1 MMDIEKILENIK
13 NKIYHPVYFLSGEEP
28 YFIDKISKTI
38 ERTVLSDSEK
48 EFNQCIVY
56 GRDVD
61 IIQIISLAREYPVF
75 GNYRVV
81 IVREAQGLKDI
92 EKDERFKNYL
102 KNPVK
107 STILVFDYKYS
118 KIDGRTELS
127 KLLDKNA
134 VHFQSKKLYDNQIP
148 DWIGKQ
154 IEIQGFRIDAK
165 TRFIL
170 AESLGNDLSK
180 IENEISKLVINL
192 RKNSEITPEDIEKN
206 IGISKDYNIFELQ
219 NALGRKDVYKANEI
233 IRNFASN
240 PKENPTIKVISML
253 FAYFRKVFLYH
264 FIKDKS
270 ENNVAAQLG
279 TKPFFVKDFRLAA
292 SNYNTYKA
300 REIISILREY
310 DQKAKGVES
319 GQMDDGEILK
329 EMIFKIL
336 H

>member
-1 MMDIEKILENIK
+1 MELEKILENIK
-13 NKIYHPVYFLSGEEP
+13 NKIYHPVYFLAGEEP
-28 YFIDKISKTI
+28 YFIDKIRKTI
-38 ERTVLSDSEK
+38 EKTVLSEAEK
-48 EFNQCIVY
+48 EFNQATVY

-61 IIQIISLAREYPVF
+61 MIQIISLAREYPVF

-81 IVREAQGLKDI
+81 IVREAQDLKDI
-92 EKDERFKNYL
+92 EKDERFKTYL

-134 VHFQSKKLYDNQIP
+134 VFFQSKKLYDNQIP

-154 IEIQGFRIDAK
+154 IEQQGYRIGAK

-170 AESLGNDLSK
+170 AENLGNDLSK
-180 IENEISKLVINL
+180 IENEITKLVINL
-192 RKNSEITPEDIEKN
+192 KKNSEITAEDIEKN

-240 PKENPTIKVISML
+240 PKENPAIKIISML
-253 FAYFRKVFLYH
+253 FAYYKKIFLFH
-264 FIKDKS
+264 FLKDKS
-270 ENNVAAQLG
+270 DNNVAAQLG
-279 TKPFFVKDFRLAA
+279 TKPFFVKDFRVAA
-292 SNYNTYKA
+292 SNYNAFKV
-300 REIISILREY
+300 REIFAILREY

-319 GQMDDGEILK
+319 GAIDDGEIFK

>member
-1 MMDIEKILENIK
+1 MEIEKILENIK

-38 ERTVLSDSEK
+38 EKTVLSDSEK
-48 EFNQCIVY
+48 EFNQAIVY

-61 IIQIISLAREYPVF
+61 MIQITSLAREYPVL

-92 EKDERFKNYL
+92 EKDDRFKSYL

-127 KLLDKNA
+127 KLLDKTA
-134 VHFQSKKLYDNQIP
+134 VFYQSKKLYDNQIP

-154 IEIQGFRIDAK
+154 IEMHGFRIGQR
-165 TRFIL
+165 TRVIL
-170 AESLGNDLSK
+170 AENLGNDLSK
-180 IENEISKLVINL
+180 IENEIQKLVINL
-192 RKNSEITPEDIEKN
+192 KKNSEITPGDIERN

-219 NALGRKDVYKANEI
+219 NALGRKDIFKANEI
-233 IRNFASN
+233 IKNFGSN
-240 PKENPTIKVISML
+240 SKENPAIKVISML
-253 FAYFRKVFLYH
+253 FAYFRKILLFNYLE
-264 FIKDKS
+264 DKS
-270 ENNVAAQLG
+270 DKNVASQLG
-279 TKPFFVKDFRLAA
+279 ISPFFVKDFRLAS
-292 SNYNTYKA
+292 SNYNKNKLHQ
-300 REIISILREY
+300 IISILREY

-319 GQMDDGEILK
+319 GAMEDGEILK
-329 EMIFKIL
+329 EMIFRIL

>member
-1 MMDIEKILENIK
+1 MDIEKILENIK

-38 ERTVLSDSEK
+38 EKTVLSDAEK
-48 EFNQCIVY
+48 EFNQAIVY

-61 IIQIISLAREYPVF
+61 MIQITSLAREYPVL

-92 EKDERFKNYL
+92 EKDERFKTYL

-127 KLLDKNA
+127 KLLDKTA
-134 VHFQSKKLYDNQIP
+134 VNFQSKKLYDNQIP

-154 IEIQGFRIDAK
+154 IELLGFRMGQR
-165 TRFIL
+165 TRVIL
-170 AESLGNDLSK
+170 AENLGNDLSK

-219 NALGRKDVYKANEI
+219 NALGRKDIFKANEI
-233 IRNFASN
+233 IKNFGSN
-240 PKENPTIKVISML
+240 PKDNPAIKVISML
-253 FAYFRKVFLYH
+253 FSYFRKIFLFH
-264 FIKDKS
+264 FLTDKTD
-270 ENNVAAQLG
+270 NNVAAQLG
-279 TKPFFVKDFRLAA
+279 IKPFFVKDFRQAA
-292 SNYNTYKA
+292 ANYNTFKV
-300 REIISILREY
+300 RQIIAIFREY

-319 GQMDDGEILK
+319 GAMEDSEILK

>member
-1 MMDIEKILENIK
+1 MDIEKILENIK
-13 NKIYHPVYFLSGEEP
+13 NKIYHPIYFLTGEEP
-28 YFIDKISKTI
+28 YFIDKIRKTI
-38 ERTVLSDSEK
+38 EKTVLSDAEK
-48 EFNQCIVY
+48 EFNQATVY

-81 IVREAQGLKDI
+81 IVREAQDLKEL
-92 EKDERFKNYL
+92 EKDERFKSYL

-134 VHFQSKKLYDNQIP
+134 VYFQSKKLYDNQIP
-148 DWIGKQ
+148 DWIGRQ
-154 IEIQGFRIDAK
+154 IEMQGYSIGAK

-170 AESLGNDLSK
+170 AENLGNDLSK
-180 IENEISKLVINL
+180 IENEINKLVINL
-192 RKNSEITPEDIEKN
+192 RKGSEITAEDIEKN

-219 NALGRKDVYKANEI
+219 NALGRKDIYKANEI

-240 PKENPTIKVISML
+240 PKENPAIKIISML
-253 FAYFRKVFLYH
+253 FAYFKKIFLFH
-264 FIKDKS
+264 FLKDKS
-270 ENNVAAQLG
+270 DNNVAAQLG
-279 TKPFFVKDFRLAA
+279 TKPFFVKDFRVAA
-292 SNYNTYKA
+292 SNYNTFKV
-300 REIISILREY
+300 REIIAILREY

-319 GQMDDGEILK
+319 GTMEDGEILK
-329 EMIFKIL
+329 EMVFKIL